1 MKIKTQVILTLP
13 SYEWNVTKKLKISF
27 VT

>member
-1 MKIKTQVILTLP
+1 MKINTELILTLQ
-13 SYEWNVTKKLKISF
+13 SYEWNVTKTLKISF

>member
-13 SYEWNVTKKLKISF
+13 SYEWNVTKTLKISF

>member
-1 MKIKTQVILTLP
+1 MKIKIGLILTLL
-13 SYEWNVTKKLKISF
+13 SYEWNVTKTLKISF

>member
-13 SYEWNVTKKLKISF
+13 SYEWNVTKTLKISF
-27 VT
+27 VI